1 MLSELLP
8 TLLNTP
14 EDQKWRERGI
24 RGGRVYGVQG
34 EWQEE
39 MWAVHRAVF
48 DLLLLLLVLLL
59 SSSLLSNCWLLLL
72 LLLLLL
78 LPPLPCLRPSSL

>member
-1 MLSELLP
+1 MSELLP

-34 EWQEE
+34 EWQECSEE
-39 MWAVHRAVF
+39 MWAVLRAVF

-72 LLLLLL
+72 LLLLPPSP
-78 LPPLPCLRPSSL
+78 PPLPSSL